1 MSGSG
6 RIRVST
12 NQAPNNRVAIVFDL
26 EHMGGDSFR
35 SLSFPLEME
44 NPDFSL
50 SIAQAL
56 VAAMEGSITFT
67 SLSDKQGRIEILL
80 PLQFASKDFVN
91 AMNRRGT
98 VLLIGADLG
107 VFGEIEEWLEEA
119 LYGVIRCSSAAE
131 ALLLGQLYD
140 NKIDYVIADMAG
152 VTPANRRKVRA
163 FFSNRNGA
171 AKFVRLVAE
180 SHGDEQGWQSFS
192 RLPEATLVER
202 LARLLSINDSKFKA
216 SI

>member
-1 MSGSG
+1 MSASGIVASIEPLLNKLRSGNLQSDIHLTDESTLVLCHPDRLSILLVNVFLNARERMAGSG

-67 SLSDKQGRIEILL
+67 ALSDKQGRIEICCHCNLPVKTLL
-80 PLQFASKDFVN
+80 VP
-91 AMNRRGT
+91 
-98 VLLIGADLG
+98 
-107 VFGEIEEWLEEA
+107 
-119 LYGVIRCSSAAE
+119 
-131 ALLLGQLYD
+131 
-140 NKIDYVIADMAG
+140 
-152 VTPANRRKVRA
+152 
-163 FFSNRNGA
+163 
-171 AKFVRLVAE
+171 
-180 SHGDEQGWQSFS
+180 
-192 RLPEATLVER
+192 
-202 LARLLSINDSKFKA
+202 
-216 SI
+216 